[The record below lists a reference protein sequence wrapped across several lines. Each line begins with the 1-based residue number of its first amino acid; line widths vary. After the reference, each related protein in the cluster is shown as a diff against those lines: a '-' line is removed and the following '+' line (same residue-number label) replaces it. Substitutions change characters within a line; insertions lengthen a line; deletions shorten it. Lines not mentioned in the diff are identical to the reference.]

1 METGKIG
8 VTTENIFPIIKKF
21 LYSDHEIFLREL
33 ISNAID
39 ATQKLKTLASVGDY
53 KGAVGETTIQ
63 VTVDKKKKTIK
74 VSDSGVGM
82 TKDELDKYLNQIAFS
97 SANDFLDKYKDQ
109 ANSIIGHFGLG
120 FYSSFMV
127 SDRVE
132 VVTKSYMAKAKAVKW
147 SCDGSPEF
155 SIEEVEKKKIGTDV
169 ILYIDKDSK
178 EFLEDSRIE
187 QLLKKYCKFLP
198 VNIAFGK
205 ETEWKD
211 GKSVE
216 TGKEK
221 IINNTKPAWTL
232 KPADLKDEDYLN
244 FYRELYP
251 AGDEPLFN
259 IHLNVDYPFKLTGI
273 LYFPKIKSNI
283 EIQKNKIQLYCNQV
297 FVTDSVEGIVP
308 EFLTLLHGVIDSP
321 DIPLN
326 VSRSYLQSDSNV
338 KKISSHITKKVAD
351 RLNTIFKKNREEFEK
366 KWDDLKL
373 FIEYGMISEEKFYE
387 KASKFALLKN
397 IEDKYFTF
405 EEYEKIIK
413 ENQTD
418 KNNSLI
424 YLYSTNKTDQF
435 TYIDKAK
442 NKGYDVLLLDGQLD
456 VHMINH
462 LETKLKDSRF
472 VRVDSDVIDKLIQKE
487 ESRESKLSDEQK
499 EDMKSVFSAEVKSKE
514 TYNVVFE
521 TLDENEAPVIITQSE
536 FMRRMKEMSQL
547 GGGMN
552 FYGDLPDSYNMV
564 VNPNH
569 KIVIK
574 ISEDLQAKK
583 GDKLNENN
591 TVRKRLKEEV
601 AFMEQEHKKK
611 KEDEVSQVEKD
622 DLEKLRKEL
631 SDAENARNEIME
643 SYSKGNKVI
652 KQLIDLALLA
662 NNMLRGEELSV
673 FVKRSVDLL

>member
-33 ISNAID
+33 ISNAVD
-39 ATQKLKTLASVGDY
+39 ATQKLRTMATVGDY
-53 KGAVGETTIQ
+53 KGDLTDMTIR
-63 VTVDKKKKTIK
+63 VSVDKKKKTIK
-74 VSDSGVGM
+74 VSDSGIGM
-82 TKDELDKYLNQIAFS
+82 TKEELDKYLNQIAFS

-109 ANSIIGHFGLG
+109 SGAIIGHFGLG

-127 SDRVE
+127 SDKVE
-132 VVTKSYMAKAKAVKW
+132 VITRSYQEGVKAVKW

-155 SIEEVEKKKIGTDV
+155 SIEEIEKEKIGTDV
-169 ILYIDKDSK
+169 ILYIDKESK
-178 EFLEDSRIE
+178 DFLEETKIE

-198 VNIAFGK
+198 VEIAFGK
-205 ETEWKD
+205 EKEWKD

-216 TGKEK
+216 TGKDK

-232 KPADLKDEDYLN
+232 KPADLKEEDYRK

-251 AGDEPLFN
+251 AGDDPLFY

-338 KKISSHITKKVAD
+338 KKISSHVTKKVAD
-351 RLNTIFKKNREEFEK
+351 RLNDIFKNNREEFEK
-366 KWDDLKL
+366 KWDNLKL
-373 FIEYGMISEEKFYE
+373 FIEYGMITEEKFYE

-397 IEDKYFTF
+397 TEDKYFTF
-405 EEYEKIIK
+405 EEYEKLTK

-418 KNNSLI
+418 KNKTLI

-442 NKGYDVLLLDGQLD
+442 SKGYDVLLLDGQLD
-456 VHMINH
+456 VHLINQ

-472 VRVDSDVIDKLIQKE
+472 VRVDSDVVDKLIQKE
-487 ESRESKLSDEQK
+487 ETRESKLSEEQK
-499 EDMKSVFSAEVKSKE
+499 DDLKSVFNVKAKNKE
-514 TYNVVFE
+514 ICNVVFE
-521 TLDENEAPVIITQSE
+521 TLDEKEAPVIITQSE
-536 FMRRMKEMSQL
+536 FMRRMKDMSQM

-552 FYGDLPDSYNMV
+552 FYGELPDSFNLV

-569 KIVIK
+569 QIINK
-574 ISEDLQAKK
+574 ISEDLQTAE
-583 GDKLNENN
+583 GVKLTENN
-591 TVRKRLKEEV
+591 AQRKTIREEI
-601 AFMEQEHKKK
+601 AFMEQEQKKK
-611 KEDEVSQVEKD
+611 KPEEISQVDKD
-622 DLEKLRKEL
+622 DLEKLRKDL
-631 SDAENARNEIME
+631 SGVENARKDILETYG
-643 SYSKGNKVI
+643 SGNKVV

-662 NNMLRGEELSV
+662 NNMLRGEELST

>member
-39 ATQKLKTLASVGDY
+39 ATQKLRTMAAVGDY
-53 KGAVGETTIQ
+53 KGVIGDTTIR
-63 VTVDKKKKTIK
+63 VSVDKKKKTIK
-74 VSDSGVGM
+74 VSDSGIGM
-82 TKDELDKYLNQIAFS
+82 TKEELDKYLNQIAFS

-109 ANSIIGHFGLG
+109 SSAIIGHFGLG

-127 SDRVE
+127 SDKVE
-132 VVTKSYMAKAKAVKW
+132 VITKSYQDGAQAVKW
-147 SCDGSPEF
+147 TCDGSPAF
-155 SIEEVEKKKIGTDV
+155 SIEEVEKDTVGTDV
-169 ILYIDKDSK
+169 ILYIDKESK
-178 EFLEDSRIE
+178 GFLEEGKVE

-198 VNIAFGK
+198 VEIAFGK
-205 ETEWKD
+205 EKEWKD

-216 TGKEK
+216 TGKDK

-232 KPADLKDEDYLN
+232 KPADLKEEDYMK

-251 AGDEPLFN
+251 TGDDPLFY

-283 EIQKNKIQLYCNQV
+283 EIQKNKIQLYSNQV

-308 EFLTLLHGVIDSP
+308 EFLTLLHGVLDSP

-351 RLNTIFKKNREEFEK
+351 RLNDIFKNNREEFEK
-366 KWDDLKL
+366 KWDNLKL
-373 FIEYGMISEEKFYE
+373 FIEYGMITEEKFYE

-397 IEDKYFTF
+397 TEDKYFTF
-405 EEYEKIIK
+405 EEYEKLIK

-418 KNNSLI
+418 KNKTLI

-435 TYIDKAK
+435 SYIDKAR

-456 VHMINH
+456 VHLINQ
-462 LETKLKDSRF
+462 LESKLKDTRF
-472 VRVDSDVIDKLIQKE
+472 VRVDSDVVDKLIQKE
-487 ESRESKLSDEQK
+487 ETRESKLSEDQK
-499 EDMKSVFSAEVKSKE
+499 DDLKSVFNVRVKTKE
-514 TYNVVFE
+514 IYNVVFE
-521 TLDENEAPVIITQSE
+521 TLDENETPVIITQSE
-536 FMRRMKEMSQL
+536 FMRRMKDMSAM

-552 FYGDLPDSYNMV
+552 FYGELPDSYNLV
-564 VNPNH
+564 INPNH
-569 KIVIK
+569 KLVNK
-574 ISEDLQAKK
+574 ISEDLQSQE
-583 GDKLNENN
+583 GPKLTENKNER
-591 TVRKRLKEEV
+591 TRIKEEID
-601 AFMEQEHKKK
+601 FMEQEHKKK
-611 KEDEVSQVEKD
+611 KADEISQLEKD

-631 SDAENARNEIME
+631 TTAENSRKDILE
-643 SYSKGNKVI
+643 SYGAANKVV

-662 NNMLRGEELSV
+662 NNMLRGEDLST
-673 FVKRSVDLL
+673 FVNRSIDLL

>member
-39 ATQKLKTLASVGDY
+39 ATQKLKTMAAAGDY
-53 KGAVGETTIQ
+53 KGEIGDVTIR
-63 VTVDKKKKTIK
+63 VSVDKKKKTIT
-74 VSDSGVGM
+74 VTDSGIGM
-82 TKDELDKYLNQIAFS
+82 TKEELDKYLNQIAFS

-109 ANSIIGHFGLG
+109 SSAIIGHFGLG

-127 SDRVE
+127 SDKVE
-132 VVTKSYMAKAKAVKW
+132 VITRSYQDGAQAVKW
-147 SCDGSPEF
+147 TCDGSPEF
-155 SIEEVEKKKIGTDV
+155 SIEEVEKAKIGTDV
-169 ILYIDKDSK
+169 ILYIDKESK
-178 EFLEDSRIE
+178 DFLEESKVE

-198 VNIAFGK
+198 VEIAFGK
-205 ETEWKD
+205 EKEWKD

-216 TGKEK
+216 TGKDK

-232 KPADLKDEDYLN
+232 KPADLKEDDYHN

-251 AGDEPLFN
+251 SGDDPLFY

-351 RLNTIFKKNREEFEK
+351 RLNDIFKNNREEFEK
-366 KWDDLKL
+366 KWDNLKL
-373 FIEYGMISEEKFYE
+373 FIEYGMITEEKFYE

-397 IEDKYFTF
+397 TEDKYFTI

-413 ENQTD
+413 DNQTD
-418 KNNSLI
+418 KNKTLI

-442 NKGYDVLLLDGQLD
+442 SKGYDVLLLDGQLD
-456 VHMINH
+456 VHLINQ
-462 LETKLKDSRF
+462 LETKLKDTRF
-472 VRVDSDVIDKLIQKE
+472 VRVDSDVVDKLIQKE
-487 ESRESKLSDEQK
+487 EARESKLTPDQK
-499 EDMKSVFSAEVKSKE
+499 EDLKSVFNVKVKSKE
-514 TYNVVFE
+514 IYNVVFE

-536 FMRRMKEMSQL
+536 FMRRMKDMSQI

-552 FYGDLPDSYNMV
+552 FYGELPDSYNLV

-569 KIVIK
+569 HIVNKIA
-574 ISEDLQAKK
+574 EDLQNQEGSRLAEN
-583 GDKLNENN
+583 DKE
-591 TVRKRLKEEV
+591 RKRIKEEI
-601 AFMEQEHKKK
+601 AFMEQDHKKK
-611 KEDEVSQVEKD
+611 KADEISQVEKD
-622 DLEKLRKEL
+622 DLENLRKEL
-631 SDAENARNEIME
+631 TGAENARKDILE
-643 SYSKGNKVI
+643 SYGAANKVV

-662 NNMLRGEELSV
+662 NTMLRGEELST